1 MKSGTDHVFSK
12 PNPPLACG
20 SRPPCQGAKTEKRGP
35 SLIFLFLWSACAF
48 CQDYPEKA
56 VQIVLPLQ
64 VGSASDIAVRV
75 VAERL
80 SDAMKQPFVVE
91 NVTGAA
97 GLIGA
102 ERVAKA
108 RPDGYTLA
116 ALNNSIVTILPNVQ
130 RERVKFN
137 PFDDFVPIH
146 GLATIPTL
154 LGVHEAVPART
165 VAELVSLAKARPGE
179 LNYATGGPGSP
190 QHLAGEMFMSMAGIR
205 MTQVPYKG
213 ATAAGLAGGQTHAM
227 FIAHSLALP
236 YLPSGKVRAIAFAG
250 GKRSA
255 AFPDLPTV
263 AEAGVPG
270 YDYSSWIALFAP
282 KGTPPAVLSRLRTEV
297 GRALAGAGMKER
309 MEKSGLELWAVPAEE
324 LSAVMRED
332 NARWIRVVREANI
345 KAE

>member
-1 MKSGTDHVFSK
+1 MRGLIEKVVLPPFLVVLAAPVFAQGTS
-12 PNPPLACG
+12 
-20 SRPPCQGAKTEKRGP
+20 
-35 SLIFLFLWSACAF
+35 
-48 CQDYPEKA
+48 YPEKP

-75 VAERL
+75 FAERL
-80 SDAMKQPFVVE
+80 GEGLKQSFVVE

-102 ERVAKA
+102 DRLAKS

-116 ALNNSIVTILPNVQ
+116 ALNNSILTILPNIQ

-146 GLATIPTL
+146 GIATIPTL
-154 LGVHEAVPART
+154 LGVHEALPVRT
-165 VAELVSLAKARPGE
+165 VRELIAHAKAKPGE

-190 QHLAGEMFMSMAGIR
+190 QHLAGEMFMAMAGIR
-205 MTQVPYKG
+205 LTQVPYKG
-213 ATAAGLAGGQTHAM
+213 ATAAAAGLASGQTQVM

-236 YLPSGKVRAIAFAG
+236 FLPSGKVRPIAFAG
-250 GKRSA
+250 AKRSA

-282 KGTPPAVLSRLRTEV
+282 KGTPPAVLSRLRSESAKV
-297 GRALAGAGMKER
+297 LPALKER
-309 MEKSGLELWAVPAEE
+309 LEKSGLELWAV
-324 LSAVMRED
+324 SAADLPGIIKED
-332 NARWIRVVREANI
+332 HARWERVVREANI

>member
-1 MKSGTDHVFSK
+1 MRLLASLAVLCFSS
-12 PNPPLACG
+12 LGIA
-20 SRPPCQGAKTEKRGP
+20 QG
-35 SLIFLFLWSACAF
+35 
-48 CQDYPEKA
+48 YPEKP

-75 VAERL
+75 VAERMAE
-80 SDAMKQPFVVE
+80 AMKQPLVVE

-97 GLIGA
+97 GIIGA
-102 ERVAKA
+102 DRVAKA

-116 ALNNSIVTILPNVQ
+116 ALNNSILTILPNIQ

-146 GLATIPTL
+146 GIATIPTL
-154 LGVHEAVPART
+154 LGVSETLSVRN
-165 VAELVSLAKARPGE
+165 VQELIAHAKAKPGE

-190 QHLAGEMFMSMAGIR
+190 QHLAGEMFMAMAAIR

-213 ATAAGLAGGQTHAM
+213 ATAAAAGLAGGQTQVM
-227 FIAHSLALP
+227 FIAHTLALP
-236 YLPSGKVRAIAFAG
+236 YLSSGKVRPIAFAG

-255 AFPDLPTV
+255 AFPELPTV

-282 KGTPPAVLSRLRTEV
+282 KGTPPAVLARLRAESA
-297 GRALAGAGMKER
+297 RALAIASIKDR
-309 MEKSGLELWAVPAEE
+309 LEKSGLELWAVPAEE
-324 LSAVMRED
+324 LTDIMRED
-332 NARWIRVVREANI
+332 NARWVKVVREANI
-345 KAE
+345 KAD

>member
-1 MKSGTDHVFSK
+1 MVTVT
-12 PNPPLACG
+12 L
-20 SRPPCQGAKTEKRGP
+20 SRKLVTVT
-35 SLIFLFLWSACAF
+35 IFLVASCAF
-48 CQDYPEKA
+48 AQAPYPEKP
-56 VQIVLPLQ
+56 VNIVLPLQ

-75 VAERL
+75 FADRL
-80 SDAMKQPFVVE
+80 GESLKQSLVIE

-102 ERVAKA
+102 DRLAKA

-116 ALNNSIVTILPNVQ
+116 ALNNSILTILPNIQ

-137 PFDDFVPIH
+137 PFDDFAPIH
-146 GLATIPTL
+146 GIASIPTL
-154 LGVHEAVPART
+154 LGVHESVPAKS
-165 VAELVSLAKARPGE
+165 VQELIALAKARPGE

-190 QHLAGEMFMSMAGIR
+190 QHLAGEMFMSMAGVK

-213 ATAAGLAGGQTHAM
+213 ATGAAAGLASGQTQVM

-236 YLPSGKVRAIAFAG
+236 YLPSGKVRPIAFAG
-250 GKRSA
+250 GKRSS

-263 AEAGVPG
+263 SEAGVPG

-282 KGTPPAVLSRLRTEV
+282 RGTPLNVLDRLRSESARV
-297 GRALAGAGMKER
+297 LAEPAIKER
-309 MEKSGLELWAVPAEE
+309 LAKSGLELWAIPAAE
-324 LSAVMRED
+324 LPAVIRD
-332 NARWIRVVREANI
+332 DHARWARVVKEASI

>member
-1 MKSGTDHVFSK
+1 MKRFLIGVAACLCPVALVAQDAAYPDK
-12 PNPPLACG
+12 P
-20 SRPPCQGAKTEKRGP
+20 
-35 SLIFLFLWSACAF
+35 
-48 CQDYPEKA
+48 

-75 VAERL
+75 VAERVGEAL
-80 SDAMKQPFVVE
+80 KQPLLVE

-97 GLIGA
+97 GMIGA
-102 ERVAKA
+102 ERVARA

-116 ALNNSIVTILPNVQ
+116 ALNNSILTILPNIQ

-165 VAELVSLAKARPGE
+165 VRDLIALAKAKPGE

-213 ATAAGLAGGQTHAM
+213 ATAAAAGLAGGQTQVM

-282 KGTPPAVLSRLRTEV
+282 KRTPQSVLTRLRAEV
-297 GRALAGAGMKER
+297 SRSLSASGTKER
-309 MEKSGLELWAVPAEE
+309 LEKSGLELWAVGPEE
-324 LSAVMRED
+324 LAAVMRED
-332 NARWIRVVREANI
+332 NARWVRVVREANI

>member
-1 MKSGTDHVFSK
+1 VHFGKFVLTPFLV
-12 PNPPLACG
+12 LAV
-20 SRPPCQGAKTEKRGP
+20 P
-35 SLIFLFLWSACAF
+35 AF
-48 CQDYPEKA
+48 AQEYPEKP

-75 VAERL
+75 FAERL
-80 SDAMKQPFVVE
+80 SDALKQSFVVE

-102 ERVAKA
+102 DRLAKSK
-108 RPDGYTLA
+108 PDGYTLA
-116 ALNNSIVTILPNVQ
+116 ALNNSILTILPNIQ

-137 PFDDFVPIH
+137 PFEDFVPIH
-146 GLATIPTL
+146 GIATIPTL
-154 LGVHEAVPART
+154 LGVHEALPVKNVR
-165 VAELVSLAKARPGE
+165 ELIAYAKARPGE

-190 QHLAGEMFMSMAGIR
+190 QHLAGEMFMAIAGVR

-213 ATAAGLAGGQTHAM
+213 ATAAAAGLASGQTQVM

-236 YLPSGKVRAIAFAG
+236 FLPSGKVRPIAFAG

-282 KGTPPAVLSRLRTEV
+282 KGTPAPVLARLRAESA
-297 GRALAGAGMKER
+297 RAVPALKER
-309 MEKSGLELWAVPAEE
+309 LEKSGLELWAVPATE
-324 LSAVMRED
+324 LPKIIKD
-332 NARWIRVVREANI
+332 DHARWERVVREANI